1 MNTFLRTPQTARDI
15 LNSDYFERRELMQN
29 ALKNTNPRHNTVMP
43 LIGDGA
49 PEFTAQSTNGTI
61 HFPTDYAGKWVVL
74 FSHPS
79 DFTPVC
85 TSEFM
90 TFQKMMDEFRELNT
104 ELVGLSVGTLTSH
117 LAWIGAI
124 RDIEWKDLKN
134 TEITFPVID
143 DLGMRVSR
151 QYGMIHPNA
160 SGSSAVRA
168 VFIIDP
174 IGIIR
179 AIIYYPAGVGR
190 NFQEIKRLIIAL
202 QVNDE
207 FGVSTPADWQ
217 PGEDILVSSPA
228 TSKDMRD
235 IKNRGADY
243 DVKSWF
249 LVFKK
254 LGADKIFDRL
264 HSQKSS
270 TKSKTQNKKAMG

>member
-1 MNTFLRTPQTARDI
+1 
-15 LNSDYFERRELMQN
+15 
-29 ALKNTNPRHNTVMP
+29 MP
-43 LIGDGA
+43 LIGDAA

-90 TFQKMMDEFRELNT
+90 VFQSMMDEFRQLNT

-117 LAWIGAI
+117 LAWVGAI
-124 RDIEWKDLKN
+124 RDIEWKQMKN
-134 TEITFPVID
+134 TEISFPIID
-143 DLGMRVSR
+143 DMGMHVANL
-151 QYGMIHPNA
+151 YGMIHPNA
-160 SGSSAVRA
+160 SNSAAVRA

-174 IGIIR
+174 TGIIR

-207 FGVSTPADWQ
+207 FGVSTPANWT
-217 PGEDILVSSPA
+217 PGEDILISSPA
-228 TSKDMRD
+228 TSSDMRGV
-235 IKNRGADY
+235 KNRGAEY

-254 LGADKIFDRL
+254 LSADKIFERL
-264 HSQKSS
+264 HSKKNATKPKPKSQ
-270 TKSKTQNKKAMG
+270 SKKGKK

>member
-1 MNTFLRTPQTARDI
+1 
-15 LNSDYFERRELMQN
+15 MQN
-29 ALKNTNPRHNTVMP
+29 PQKNNATRTVPVMP
-43 LIGDGA
+43 LIGDAA
-49 PEFTAQSTNGTI
+49 PEFVAQSTNGTI

-90 TFQKMMDEFRELNT
+90 MFQSMIDEFRELNT

-124 RDIEWKDLKN
+124 RDIEWNGMKN
-134 TEITFPVID
+134 TEISFPVID

-168 VFIIDP
+168 IFIIDP
-174 IGIIR
+174 VGIIR

-190 NFQEIKRLIIAL
+190 NFQEIKRLVIAL

-207 FGVSTPADWQ
+207 FGVSTPADWT
-217 PGEDILVSSPA
+217 PGEDILISSPA
-228 TSKDMRD
+228 TSRDMRG

-254 LGADKIFDRL
+254 LPADKIFERL
-264 HSQKSS
+264 NSKKSKN
-270 TKSKTQNKKAMG
+270 KSKTQNKKASR

>member
-1 MNTFLRTPQTARDI
+1 
-15 LNSDYFERRELMQN
+15 MQN
-29 ALKNTNPRHNTVMP
+29 AQKNVVANSDATMP
-43 LIGDGA
+43 LIGDAA

-90 TFQKMMDEFRELNT
+90 VFQSMMDEFRELNT

-117 LAWIGAI
+117 LAWIDAI
-124 RDIEWKDLKN
+124 RDIEWNKMKN
-134 TEITFPVID
+134 TEISFPIID
-143 DLGMRVSR
+143 DMGMHVARL
-151 QYGMIHPNA
+151 YGMIHPNA

-168 VFIIDP
+168 VFIISP
-174 IGIIR
+174 TGIIR

-207 FGVSTPADWQ
+207 FGVSTPANWT
-217 PGEDILVSSPA
+217 PGEDILISSPA
-228 TSKDMRD
+228 TSQDMRGV
-235 IKNRGADY
+235 KNRGAEY

-254 LGADKIFDRL
+254 LSADKIFERL
-264 HSQKSS
+264 HSKKNAS
-270 TKSKTQNKKAMG
+270 KSKPKSQNKKVKK

>member
-1 MNTFLRTPQTARDI
+1 
-15 LNSDYFERRELMQN
+15 MQN
-29 ALKNTNPRHNTVMP
+29 PQKSMGARTVPIMP
-43 LIGDGA
+43 LIGDAA

-90 TFQKMMDEFRELNT
+90 MFQSMMNEFRELNT

-124 RDIEWKDLKN
+124 RDIEWKDMKN
-134 TEITFPVID
+134 TEISFPVID
-143 DLGMRVSR
+143 DLGMKVSR

-160 SGSSAVRA
+160 SGSAAVRA

-174 IGIIR
+174 TGIIR
-179 AIIYYPAGVGR
+179 AIIYYPAAVGR

-207 FGVSTPADWQ
+207 FGVATPADWT

-228 TSKDMRD
+228 TSRDMRD
-235 IKNRGADY
+235 IKSRGADY

-254 LGADKIFDRL
+254 LSADKIFERL
-264 HSQKSS
+264 NLK
-270 TKSKTQNKKAMG
+270 KSKSTTKPQNKKDAR

>member
-1 MNTFLRTPQTARDI
+1 
-15 LNSDYFERRELMQN
+15 MQN
-29 ALKNTNPRHNTVMP
+29 AQKNVAENSSSRLP
-43 LIGDGA
+43 LIGDAA
-49 PEFTAQSTNGTI
+49 PEFNAQSTNGKI

-90 TFQKMMDEFRELNT
+90 VFQSMMDEFRELNT

-124 RDIEWKDLKN
+124 RDIEWKKMKN
-134 TEITFPVID
+134 TEISFPIID
-143 DLGMRVSR
+143 DMGMHVARL
-151 QYGMIHPNA
+151 YGMIHPNA
-160 SGSSAVRA
+160 SGSAAVRA

-174 IGIIR
+174 TGIIR

-207 FGVSTPADWQ
+207 FSVSTPADWT
-217 PGEDILVSSPA
+217 PGEDILISSPA
-228 TSKDMRD
+228 TSHDMRGV
-235 IKNRGADY
+235 KNRGAEY

-254 LGADKIFDRL
+254 LSADKIFERL
-264 HSQKSS
+264 RSKKNA
-270 TKSKTQNKKAMG
+270 TKSKPKSQNKKATK